1 MQVSGGGGRGSC
13 DYFHPEGRGPV
24 VVHVLDLPLDVA
36 VDALAVGAVGQ
47 LAHHAQS
54 VRPLLA
60 GKQLLDGHH
69 DALAAPLPGDA
80 HHFLPQGDLGRPR
93 SSFFGFAPASLQR
106 SAEAPGGINTQDG
119 SVHAFTY
126 RLMSDCATLPLVCVA
141 MTGEAEHEAAGVA
154 A

>member
-1 MQVSGGGGRGSC
+1 MQVFSWARREAELGWGRRSC
-13 DYFHPEGRGPV
+13 GHSRPDGPV

-69 DALAAPLPGDA
+69 DALAAPLPRDA

-93 SSFFGFAPASLQR
+93 GSFFGFAPTSLQR
-106 SAEAPGGINTQDG
+106 SVRVKGRG
-119 SVHAFTY
+119 
-126 RLMSDCATLPLVCVA
+126 RR
-141 MTGEAEHEAAGVA
+141 
-154 A
+154 